1 MPVLLPAVAIMETE
15 TAVAANAM
23 AKLLDVM
30 SRLRDPE
37 YGCPWDLQQD
47 FKSIVTFTVEETY
60 ELADAIE
67 AENFEQIREELGD
80 VLFQVVFYAQLA
92 SEQNRFDFDDV
103 VAGITSK
110 LIRRHPHVFSN
121 NSEAVTSE
129 AEVKENWERFKQSE
143 REQKKQSAILDD
155 VPRALP
161 ALSRAQKL
169 QKRAA
174 RVGFDWLGAEGV
186 WAKID
191 EEVSELREAIVSQN
205 DSHIEAELGD
215 VLIAVVN
222 LARHLGVDAESAT
235 RRANSRFE
243 NRFRVME
250 QAALEEGSSLKDE
263 TLEQLEKRWQEAK
276 AHLAA
281 G

>member
-1 MPVLLPAVAIMETE
+1 MPFLLPAVAIMEAE
-15 TAVAANAM
+15 TGMAANTM
-23 AKLLDVM
+23 AKLIDVM

-37 YGCPWDLQQD
+37 HGCPWDLQQN
-47 FKSIVTFTVEETY
+47 FESIVPYTVEETY
-60 ELADAIE
+60 ELVDAIE

-92 SEQNRFDFDDV
+92 SEQNRFDFDEV
-103 VAGITSK
+103 VAGITDK
-110 LIRRHPHVFSN
+110 LVRRHPHVFSN
-121 NSEAVTSE
+121 NSETATSE

-174 RVGFDWLGAEGV
+174 RVGFDWLDAEGV

-191 EEVSELREAIVSQN
+191 EELSELREAIVSQN

-250 QAALEEGSSLKDE
+250 QAALEEGTSLKEE
-263 TLEQLEKRWQEAK
+263 TLEQLEKRWQQAK

-281 G
+281 D

>member
-1 MPVLLPAVAIMETE
+1 MTEE
-15 TAVAANAM
+15 TAVTANAM
-23 AKLLDVM
+23 ARLLDVM

-37 YGCPWDLQQD
+37 HGCPWDLRQNFQ
-47 FKSIVTFTVEETY
+47 SIVPYTVEETY
-60 ELADAIE
+60 ELVDAIE

-80 VLFQVVFYAQLA
+80 VMFQVVFYAQLA
-92 SEQNRFDFDDV
+92 SEQNRFDFDEV
-103 VAGITSK
+103 VAGITDK
-110 LIRRHPHVFSN
+110 LVRRHPHVFSDA
-121 NSEAVTSE
+121 SEVATSE

-143 REQKKQSAILDD
+143 REQKKQGAILDD

-174 RVGFDWLGAEGV
+174 RVGFDWLDAEGV
-186 WAKID
+186 WAKIN
-191 EEVSELREAIVSQN
+191 EEMSELREAIASEN

-243 NRFRVME
+243 SRFRTME
-250 QAALEEGSSLKDE
+250 QAALKEGSSLGDE
-263 TLEQLEKRWQEAK
+263 TLEQLEKRWQTAK
-276 AHLAA
+276 RHLAID
-281 G
+281 

>member
-1 MPVLLPAVAIMETE
+1 LPFLLPVIAIMVAEA
-15 TAVAANAM
+15 AVGTNAIR
-23 AKLLDVM
+23 KLLDVM

-37 YGCPWDLQQD
+37 HGCPWDLQQN
-47 FKSIVTFTVEETY
+47 FKSIVPFTVEETY

-92 SEQNRFDFDDV
+92 SEQNRFDFDEV
-103 VAGITSK
+103 VAGITDK
-110 LIRRHPHVFSN
+110 LVRRHPHVFSN
-121 NSEAVTSE
+121 NSETATSE

-174 RVGFDWLGAEGV
+174 RVGFDWLDADGV

-191 EEVSELREAIVSQN
+191 EELSELRAAIVSQN

-250 QAALEEGSSLKDE
+250 QAALEEGTSLKDE
-263 TLEQLEKRWQEAK
+263 TLEQLEKRWQQAK

-281 G
+281 D

>member
-1 MPVLLPAVAIMETE
+1 MPFLLPVIAIMVAEA
-15 TAVAANAM
+15 AVGTNAIR
-23 AKLLDVM
+23 KLLDVM

-37 YGCPWDLQQD
+37 HGCPWDLQQN
-47 FKSIVTFTVEETY
+47 FKSIVPFTVEETY

-92 SEQNRFDFDDV
+92 SEQNRFDFDEV
-103 VAGITSK
+103 VAGITDK
-110 LIRRHPHVFSN
+110 LVRRHPHVFSN
-121 NSEAVTSE
+121 NSETATSE

-174 RVGFDWLGAEGV
+174 RVGFDWLDADGV

-191 EEVSELREAIVSQN
+191 EELSELRAAIVSQN

-250 QAALEEGSSLKDE
+250 QAALEEGTSLKDE
-263 TLEQLEKRWQEAK
+263 TLEQLEKRWQQAK

-281 G
+281 D

>member
-1 MPVLLPAVAIMETE
+1 LPFLLPVIAIMVAEA
-15 TAVAANAM
+15 AVGTNAIR
-23 AKLLDVM
+23 KLLDVM

-37 YGCPWDLQQD
+37 HGCPWDLQQN
-47 FKSIVTFTVEETY
+47 FKSIVPFTVEETY

-92 SEQNRFDFDDV
+92 SEQNRFDFDEV
-103 VAGITSK
+103 VAGITDK
-110 LIRRHPHVFSN
+110 LVRRHPHVFSN
-121 NSEAVTSE
+121 NSETATSE

-174 RVGFDWLGAEGV
+174 RVGFDWLDADGV

-191 EEVSELREAIVSQN
+191 EELSELREAIVSQN

-250 QAALEEGSSLKDE
+250 QAALEEGTSLKDE
-263 TLEQLEKRWQEAK
+263 TLEQLEKRWQQAK

-281 G
+281 D

>member
-1 MPVLLPAVAIMETE
+1 MVAEAAVVTNAIG
-15 TAVAANAM
+15 
-23 AKLLDVM
+23 KLLDVM

-37 YGCPWDLQQD
+37 HGCPWDLQQN
-47 FKSIVTFTVEETY
+47 FKSIVPFTVEETY

-92 SEQNRFDFDDV
+92 SEQNRFDFDEV
-103 VAGITSK
+103 VAGITDK
-110 LIRRHPHVFSN
+110 LVRRHPHVFSN
-121 NSEAVTSE
+121 NSETATSE

-174 RVGFDWLGAEGV
+174 RVGFDWLDAEGV

-191 EEVSELREAIVSQN
+191 EELSELREAIVSQN

-250 QAALEEGSSLKDE
+250 QAALEEGTSLKEE
-263 TLEQLEKRWQEAK
+263 TLEQLEKRWQQAK

-281 G
+281 D

>member
-1 MPVLLPAVAIMETE
+1 LPFLLPVIAIMVAEA
-15 TAVAANAM
+15 AVGTNAIG
-23 AKLLDVM
+23 KLLDVM

-37 YGCPWDLQQD
+37 HGCPWDLQQN
-47 FKSIVTFTVEETY
+47 FKSIVPFTVEETY

-92 SEQNRFDFDDV
+92 SEQNRFDFDEV
-103 VAGITSK
+103 VAGITDK
-110 LIRRHPHVFSN
+110 LVRRHPHVFSN
-121 NSEAVTSE
+121 NSETATSE

-174 RVGFDWLGAEGV
+174 RVGFDWLDADGV

-191 EEVSELREAIVSQN
+191 EELSELRAAIVSQN

-250 QAALEEGSSLKDE
+250 QAALEEGTSLKDE
-263 TLEQLEKRWQEAK
+263 TLEQLEKRWQQAK

-281 G
+281 D

>member
-1 MPVLLPAVAIMETE
+1 MVAEAAVGTNAIR
-15 TAVAANAM
+15 
-23 AKLLDVM
+23 KLLDVM

-37 YGCPWDLQQD
+37 HGCPWDLQQN
-47 FKSIVTFTVEETY
+47 FKSIVPFTVEETY

-92 SEQNRFDFDDV
+92 SEQNRFDFDEV
-103 VAGITSK
+103 VAGITDK
-110 LIRRHPHVFSN
+110 LVRRHPHVFSN
-121 NSEAVTSE
+121 NSETATSE

-174 RVGFDWLGAEGV
+174 RVGFDWLDADGV

-191 EEVSELREAIVSQN
+191 EELSELRAAIVSQN

-250 QAALEEGSSLKDE
+250 QAALEEGTSLKDE
-263 TLEQLEKRWQEAK
+263 TLEQLEKRWQQAK

-281 G
+281 D